1 MKSARLLPLV
11 LISGLMLAVPASAE
25 DASIS
30 VPDFKFSPK
39 SSTIDVGD
47 TVTWNFKGPTDHTAT
62 SDRGQAVKFDSGL
75 LNADKSFSFTFTK
88 PGKFTFHCQP
98 HPFMKGSVTV
108 GTDPVAKSFTKAA
121 VKGSK
126 RAVKATVTLKE
137 DAKVTLSVKGPK
149 RKSVTKSFKKGRHSV
164 SVGKLKA
171 GTYKATVVALD
182 AFKVKTTKKAT
193 VSVG

>member
-11 LISGLMLAVPASAE
+11 LISSLMLAVPASAE

-30 VPDFKFSPK
+30 VPDFKFAPK
-39 SSTIDVGD
+39 TATIDVGD

-88 PGKFTFHCQP
+88 PGKFTFHCEP

-108 GTDPVAKSFTKAA
+108 GKDTVAKSFTKAS

-126 RAVKATVTLKE
+126 KAVTAKVTLKE
-137 DAKVTLSVKGPK
+137 DAKVTLAVKGPK
-149 RKSVTKSFKKGRHSV
+149 RKSVTKSLKKGKRSV
-164 SVGKLKA
+164 SVGNLKA
-171 GTYKATVVALD
+171 GSYKATLTAVD

-193 VSVG
+193 VAVG

>member
-11 LISGLMLAVPASAE
+11 LISSLMLAVPASAE

-30 VPDFKFSPK
+30 VPDFKFAPK

-108 GTDPVAKSFTKAA
+108 GKDTVAKSFTKAA
-121 VKGSK
+121 VKGST
-126 RAVKATVTLKE
+126 RGVKATVTLKE

-149 RKSVTKSFKKGRHSV
+149 RKSVTKSLKKGKRSV
-164 SVGKLKA
+164 SLGKLKA
-171 GTYKATVVALD
+171 GSYKATVVAVD

-193 VSVG
+193 VAVG